1 MFINGFLIY
10 LSRKMS
16 GFTVFIEHKHKTL
29 VWLFFVVF
37 LAVGT
42 GIFRDYGISWDEPIS
57 RHGGGY
63 AAMYAVHGDRA
74 LFADNERYHGPA
86 FEMFLVGMESIL
98 RLTDNPRATFL
109 MRHLLTFLLFYAGV
123 FFFYLLCRDHF
134 GSWKAGLLGSLFLI
148 LSPRI
153 FAHSFYNSKDIPF
166 LSLFIISIYTLI
178 RYLDNRTL
186 YRASVHALA
195 NAFLIDIRILGIII
209 PFFTAAFFAGDLLI
223 RRVKKKRGEMVLPGF
238 LLYTFLLVSFTI
250 LFWPVLWP
258 DPVYHF
264 KEAFKQMSA
273 YPWRLTVLY
282 LGDYIKATDLP
293 WHYIPVWIIISTPI
307 LYTFFFIVGSFVSI
321 KELAMNPIRFYADK
335 RDDLIFLSWF
345 FLPLCVVIASGS
357 VVYDGWRHMFF
368 IYPAFLILS
377 LTGMICLWNFI
388 RAKFQGVSRR
398 VMKSAFVALVGLALI
413 HTAWI
418 MVEYHPYQNVY
429 FNRLAGRDMKEVKK
443 NFELD
448 YWGLSY
454 RKALEYIL
462 KNDSD
467 RLVRV
472 YVANQPGR
480 ENARILPAA
489 DRRRLVYVD
498 DPDEAEYFLSNYRW
512 HKDEYRFGEEYYSIT
527 IDGAKIMTVLKL
539 PGRGAGH
546 PGKTGMKSPE

>member
-1 MFINGFLIY
+1 MSR
-10 LSRKMS
+10 LSI
-16 GFTVFIEHKHKTL
+16 FIEQRHKAL
-29 VWLFFVVF
+29 VWLFFAVF

-42 GIFRDYGISWDEPIS
+42 GIYKDYGISWDEPIS

-74 LFADNERYHGPA
+74 LFSDNERYHGPA
-86 FEMFLVGMESIL
+86 FEMFLVGVESIL
-98 RLTDNPRATFL
+98 KLTDDPRATFL

-123 FFFYLLCRDHF
+123 VFFYLLCRDHF
-134 GSWKAGLLGSLFLI
+134 RSWKAGLLGSLFLI

-166 LSLFIISIYTLI
+166 LALFIISIYTLI

-195 NAFLIDIRILGIII
+195 NAFLIDIRILGIIV
-209 PFFTAAFFAGDLLI
+209 PFFTVAFLAGDLLI
-223 RRVKKKRGEMVLPGF
+223 TRSEKKKGEKIIPGF
-238 LLYTFLLVSFTI
+238 LVYTFLLISFTI

-264 KEAFKQMSA
+264 IEAFRQMSA
-273 YPWRLTVLY
+273 YPWRLTILY
-282 LGDYIKATDLP
+282 LGEYIKGTDLP
-293 WHYIPVWIIISTPI
+293 WHYIPVWIAISTPL
-307 LYTFFFIVGSFVSI
+307 LYTFFFIAGSFVSI
-321 KELAMNPIRFYADK
+321 KELVMNPVRFYTTK
-335 RDDLIFLSWF
+335 RNDLIFLLWF
-345 FLPLCVVIASGS
+345 FLPLGVVIASGS
-357 VVYDGWRHMFF
+357 VVYDAWRHMFF

-377 LTGMICLWNFI
+377 LTGMLYLFALIE
-388 RAKFQGVSRR
+388 AKFQGASRG
-398 VMKSAFVALVGLALI
+398 VMKSAFIGLVALSLI
-413 HTAWI
+413 HTARI

-429 FNRLAGRDMKEVKK
+429 FNRLAGRDMKEIKK

-454 RKALEYIL
+454 RQALEYIL

-467 RLVRV
+467 RVIRV

-512 HKDEYRFGEEYYSIT
+512 HKDEYSFGEEYYSIS

-539 PGRGAGH
+539 PGYRAKH
-546 PGKTGMKSPE
+546 PEKTDLKSP